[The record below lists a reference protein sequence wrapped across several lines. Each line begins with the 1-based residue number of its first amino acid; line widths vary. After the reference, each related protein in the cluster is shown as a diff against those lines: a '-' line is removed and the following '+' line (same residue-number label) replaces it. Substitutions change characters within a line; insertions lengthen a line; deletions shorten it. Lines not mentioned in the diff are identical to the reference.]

1 MVKKEME
8 KKEAKRVLVKP
19 VKKGKKQIL
28 LAQAGGLECTNN
40 RTIC

>member
-1 MVKKEME
+1 MKKGIE
-8 KKEAKRVLVKP
+8 KKEVKRELVKP
-19 VKKGKKQIL
+19 TKKGKKQLL